1 MVLELPCQSYNV
13 EAFSITIRPS
23 RQIYIQSD
31 VSMLWGRRVILYY
44 CSLLVLFFYYFYS
57 WISERGLATDVGSD
71 VSNIEKGNEKSL
83 IWWLGRN
90 NRRITHRIPSC
101 DKDPKIL
108 SLIIFLGNP
117 ITNGPRGPFFL
128 SLSVCFNSILRV

>member
-23 RQIYIQSD
+23 RPIYIQSD
-31 VSMLWGRRVILYY
+31 VSMLWGRRFILYY

-71 VSNIEKGNEKSL
+71 VSNTEKENEKSL
-83 IWWLGRN
+83 IYW
-90 NRRITHRIPSC
+90 
-101 DKDPKIL
+101 
-108 SLIIFLGNP
+108 
-117 ITNGPRGPFFL
+117 
-128 SLSVCFNSILRV
+128 

>member
-23 RQIYIQSD
+23 RPSRPIYPIRCIYVVRQEIYI
-31 VSMLWGRRVILYY
+31 ILLF
-44 CSLLVLFFYYFYS
+44 SFSFIFFYYFYS

-83 IWWLGRN
+83 I
-90 NRRITHRIPSC
+90 C
-101 DKDPKIL
+101 
-108 SLIIFLGNP
+108 
-117 ITNGPRGPFFL
+117 
-128 SLSVCFNSILRV
+128 